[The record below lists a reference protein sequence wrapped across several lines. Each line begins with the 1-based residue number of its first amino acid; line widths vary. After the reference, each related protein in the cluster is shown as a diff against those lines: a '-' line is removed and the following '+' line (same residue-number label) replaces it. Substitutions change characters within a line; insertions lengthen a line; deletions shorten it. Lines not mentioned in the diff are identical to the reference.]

1 MNSVKPTDERSQDD
15 TERAAMIERSILL
28 VVGREAVHD
37 RHSVRRVTGD
47 RGLADASLA
56 DQLVRGTER
65 VQAYFAA
72 TPEQPAWISSLPLGG
87 FLSGS
92 P

>member
-1 MNSVKPTDERSQDD
+1 
-15 TERAAMIERSILL
+15 MIECSILVLL